1 MKHLHKNSFLVS
13 SSMRSKLIEQTGL
26 VVWFYGLSGSG
37 KSTLANALE
46 LALHKKGKL
55 TYLLDGDN
63 LRQGLNKDLGFS
75 ENDRSENIRRN
86 AEVAK
91 LFVDAG
97 IITLAAFITPMQK
110 DRELLKK
117 IIGNNKLITVYV
129 DCPLSVCEQRDVKGL
144 YAMARKGEIKN
155 FTGIDAPFQE
165 SKDDIVVNTH
175 LESVEEIVSKL
186 LSLLAN
192 KI

>member
-13 SSMRSKLIEQTGL
+13 SSMRNKLIEQTGF
-26 VVWFYGLSGSG
+26 VIWFYGLSGSG

-46 LALHKKGKL
+46 LALHQKGKL

-110 DRELLKK
+110 DRELLKN
-117 IIGNNKLITVYV
+117 IIGTNKLITVYV
-129 DCPLSVCEQRDVKGL
+129 DCPLNICEQRDVKGL
-144 YAMARKGEIKN
+144 YAKARKGEIKN

-165 SKDDIVVNTH
+165 NKDDFAVSTH
-175 LESVEEIVSKL
+175 LESVEKIVSKL

>member
-1 MKHLHKNSFLVS
+1 MKHLHQNNFLVS

-46 LALHKKGKL
+46 LALHQKGKL

-110 DRELLKK
+110 DRELLKN
-117 IIGNNKLITVYV
+117 IIGTNKLITVYV
-129 DCPLSVCEQRDVKGL
+129 DCPLSICEQRDVKGL
-144 YAMARKGEIKN
+144 YAKARKGEIKN
-155 FTGIDAPFQE
+155 FTGIDAPFEE
-165 SKDDIVVNTH
+165 SKEDIVVNTH
-175 LESVEEIVSKL
+175 LKSVEEIVSKL